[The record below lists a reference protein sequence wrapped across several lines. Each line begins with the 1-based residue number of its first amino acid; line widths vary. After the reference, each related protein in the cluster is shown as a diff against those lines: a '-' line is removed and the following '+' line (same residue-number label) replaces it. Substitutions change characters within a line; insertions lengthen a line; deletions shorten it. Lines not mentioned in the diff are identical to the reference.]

1 MGAQVGL
8 ERANLAATAACMH
21 ALDDFAQTR
30 HDRSNED

>member
-21 ALDDFAQTR
+21 ALDDLAKTR
-30 HDRSNED
+30 HDRSKQD